1 MRFFLDLT
9 ITEEDYLAFNY
20 FHILDSNAG
29 KKQFRKSSIRFVIM
43 IIAVLL
49 LVFLVDKR
57 TTFIIIYGIF
67 GVLYT
72 ILVLLLHKPRAKR
85 RIKRNIRNTQKDG
98 QTVFDAVSKIEFY
111 EDMLV
116 EITSNKRTEQS
127 YSGIERICILK
138 DRYVF
143 LYNSSD
149 SAYVLPIPQINAQVD
164 YTAFMEYLSQK
175 CNEIEYY

>member
-20 FHILDSNAG
+20 FHILDSNAS
-29 KKQFRKSSIRFVIM
+29 KKQFLKSRIRFVVMIM
-43 IIAVLL
+43 ALLL

-57 TTFIIIYGIF
+57 TTFVIAYGIF
-67 GVLYT
+67 WVLYT
-72 ILVLLLHKPRAKR
+72 ILVLLLHKPRAKH
-85 RIKRNIRNTQKDG
+85 RIKKNIRNTQKDG
-98 QTVFDAVSKIEFY
+98 QTAFDPVSKIEFY

-116 EITSNKRTEQS
+116 ETNSNKRTEQS
-127 YSGIERICILK
+127 YSGIELICILK

-143 LYNSSD
+143 LYDSGN

-164 YTAFMEYLSQK
+164 HAAFMEFLSQK
-175 CNEIEYY
+175 CNKIEYY